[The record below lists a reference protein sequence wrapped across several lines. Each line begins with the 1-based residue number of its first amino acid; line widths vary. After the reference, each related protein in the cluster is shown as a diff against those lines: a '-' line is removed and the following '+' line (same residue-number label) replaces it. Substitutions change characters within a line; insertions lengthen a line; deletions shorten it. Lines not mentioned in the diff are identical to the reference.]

1 MRRAYSVSA
10 AARELG
16 WPRRVADKLLRRLRR
31 ETGRRYVGSEEVMK
45 WKQQQEIKI

>member
-16 WPRRVADKLLRRLRR
+16 WPRRVAAKLLRRRRR
-31 ETGRRYVGSEEVMK
+31 ETGRLYVGAEEVMK
-45 WKQQQEIKI
+45 WKQQEIKI